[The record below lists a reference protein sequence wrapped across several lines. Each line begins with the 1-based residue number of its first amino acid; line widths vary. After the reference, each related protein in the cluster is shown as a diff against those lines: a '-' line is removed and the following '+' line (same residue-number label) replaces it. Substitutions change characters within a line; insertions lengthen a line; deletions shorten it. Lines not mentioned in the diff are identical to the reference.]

1 MIAHEFFQVLQTICK
16 TLHRVDVI
24 WAVTGSLGFALQGI
38 DVPVNDIDLQT
49 DKFGA
54 YRIERCFVDQI
65 VRKVTFSSSE
75 KIQSHFGELRINGI
89 KVEIMGAL
97 QKRMS
102 DGSWENPVVIRNL
115 RKKIHY
121 QGLIVPVLS
130 LKHEY
135 EAYRKLGRFE
145 KAELIRKHLER
156 SRLELMQG
164 YQDEY

>member
-1 MIAHEFFQVLQTICK
+1 MIAHDFFHVLQTICK
-16 TLHRVDVI
+16 TLYRVDMI
-24 WAVTGSLGFALQGI
+24 WAVTGSLGFALRGI

-54 YRIERCFVDQI
+54 YRIERCFADQI

-75 KIQSHFGELRINGI
+75 KIRSHFGELRINGI

-97 QKRMS
+97 QKRLP
-102 DGSWENPVVIRNL
+102 DGNWETPVVIRNL

-130 LKHEY
+130 LKPEY

-145 KAELIRKHLER
+145 KAELIRKYLEGNG
-156 SRLELMQG
+156 LEVLQG